1 VSLQEGLSIFKSIS
15 IYISIY
21 PLVLCM
27 FNSSDLSCASNN
39 AICIIRS
46 IFPSTVTQL
55 YKFNLSCLYHPS
67 KRAIWITILI
77 SISIYSYSFT
87 GCIHY
92 IFNSSS
98 PCHPSRRATFIIEL
112 IFSLPCAH
120 NLLFCLWSLVTSFQ
134 EGLLYHWINWFS
146 RFTQFTCHSYQ
157 FVIIQPYLTLLPLI
171 TRESQAAVGV
181 SERVL

>member
-1 VSLQEGLSIFKSIS
+1 VSLQEGHFIFKSIS

-21 PLVLCM
+21 PLLLYM
-27 FNSSDLSCASNN
+27 FNSSDLSCASNRT
-39 AICIIRS
+39 ICIIRS
-46 IFPSTVTQL
+46 ISLSTVTQL
-55 YKFNLSCLYHPS
+55 YMFNPSCLYHPS

-77 SISIYSYSFT
+77 YISIYSYSFT
-87 GCIHY
+87 GYIHY

-98 PCHPSRRATFIIEL
+98 PCHPSRRATCIIES

-157 FVIIQPYLTLLPLI
+157 LLIFQPYFTL
-171 TRESQAAVGV
+171 
-181 SERVL
+181 